1 MSAREDYA
9 VDINDSARRLRLLFV
24 DEHPPRGGTIMRE
37 YKRYWLDYDSVS
49 LAILMVGIAVVEL
62 LAFSI

>member
-1 MSAREDYA
+1 MIRHGVCVYFSLTNIRREG
-9 VDINDSARRLRLLFV
+9 
-24 DEHPPRGGTIMRE
+24 ETIMRE
-37 YKRYWLDYDSVS
+37 NRRYWLDYDSVS

>member
-1 MSAREDYA
+1 
-9 VDINDSARRLRLLFV
+9 
-24 DEHPPRGGTIMRE
+24 MRE
-37 YKRYWLDYDSVS
+37 YKWYWLDYDSVS